1 MNSRVALLV
10 VLAAWSSSAQE
21 PVAGVTLEVRA
32 TGFRDSRGQALAR
45 LYRPGDDVLGP
56 PWRSAHGPISEG
68 KAQLHFEGLPA
79 GPYAVVVVHDV
90 NANGEIDH
98 TLLRLPAEPLGFS
111 RGFRLG
117 LLSGMPT
124 FEKLSFEVSPAAHA
138 VEVEVR

>member
-1 MNSRVALLV
+1 MHEI
-10 VLAAWSSSAQE
+10 SSL
-21 PVAGVTLEVRA
+21 TNKKK
-32 TGFRDSRGQALAR
+32 
-45 LYRPGDDVLGP
+45 
-56 PWRSAHGPISEG
+56 RSFTS
-68 KAQLHFEGLPA
+68 KGLPA

-124 FEKLSFEVSPAAHA
+124 FEKLSFEAVAGCPRCRGGGAVNLARHSTHHA
-138 VEVEVR
+138 PSSATVNVPTGHEATLPLGCPFSVTA